1 LRETH
6 HRVLAPEDDEAV
18 SNTTAS
24 FHPDEVCEEQP
35 FGASLLEVTMDL
47 RPDDWQMLRER
58 IERLERSNLRLK
70 LIPVVS
76 AVVLLGL
83 AALAAAQ
90 RAGAPTPRRLA
101 TLQTSR
107 LDIVDA
113 QGRRR
118 VSLGLEDVTQS
129 DGDHGTQTRWRS
141 GQVPAL
147 IFFSADGHPL
157 SSLKLTLDEDT
168 ELDLVAEGSALK
180 LSSHEP
186 GT

>member
-1 LRETH
+1 
-6 HRVLAPEDDEAV
+6 
-18 SNTTAS
+18 
-24 FHPDEVCEEQP
+24 
-35 FGASLLEVTMDL
+35 MDL

-76 AVVLLGL
+76 AVLLAF
-83 AALAAAQ
+83 AALTAAQ
-90 RAGAPTPRRLA
+90 RAGAMTPRRLA
-101 TLQTSR
+101 ALQTSR

-129 DGDHGTQTRWRS
+129 DGDRGPQTRGRS

-147 IFFSADGHPL
+147 IFFSAAGPPL

-180 LSSHEP
+180 LSSARAGNVSIALEGSNEQRIALSVP
-186 GT
+186 GEGTPGISITGEGARILGKLPNQ